1 MPRHV
6 VRFSV
11 FHVEKL
17 TVSLQ
22 RLKQLQEE
30 RHHQSG
36 DGDIVRALPKKH
48 RIEEVNIVPDAA
60 NTVGRL
66 LQRMDV

>member
-1 MPRHV
+1 M
-6 VRFSV
+6 
-11 FHVEKL
+11 
-17 TVSLQ
+17 SLQ